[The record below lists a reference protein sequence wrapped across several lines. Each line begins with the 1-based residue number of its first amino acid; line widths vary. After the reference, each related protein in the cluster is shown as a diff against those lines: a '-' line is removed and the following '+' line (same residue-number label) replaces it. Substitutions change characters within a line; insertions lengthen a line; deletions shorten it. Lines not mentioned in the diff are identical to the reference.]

1 MRLLRLSL
9 ENWRGVASREVRF
22 TSGVTVIE
30 GPNEIGKSSVVEA
43 LRLLFREMH
52 SSNKRN
58 VKAVQPVGQDVG
70 SCVEVEVEAGPWHFV
85 YAKTYN
91 KDRQTRLDIL
101 APEKRQLTGR
111 EAHEEVE
118 RLLADNV
125 DMDLWDALLV
135 DQGEKVA
142 LANLQTSSGLA
153 QALDE
158 AAGSSTTAVEDTDL
172 FSAVQ
177 AEYEAYF
184 TLKTA
189 KPRHTKL
196 QADSQAA
203 NEALTAARDELDAV
217 EDEVHAHERCTVEVR
232 RLKTQLPVLQ
242 DKVVEHEQTW
252 QRVGSLRE
260 QVAAKLN
267 ELEYAQAIQQ
277 SAAQANERRHE
288 LIAEIDDHKHRL
300 EAEGNAQAPLR
311 AQAQA
316 CRDRFTAAH
325 AEVVALQ
332 GKVKQAQRS
341 LELSEGDARHARDLE
356 TVAQLNTRLEQL
368 QQVTESLREHLQVT
382 TAMRVDDAAVARFHE
397 ADARLS
403 SVLEMRDAAAT
414 TVSVTAAQDL
424 VIEFDGATLE
434 LARGKSEL
442 RAVAAEL
449 VLNFPGIADVHI
461 VPSQS
466 VTQLSERVAEAKA
479 TLSALAARHGV
490 KDLTEAVTANQ
501 RRAQAQGE
509 VERLKGREEDLLGS
523 SSHEELA
530 LTVTSLRDEGKRYLL
545 QRGSSSALPADAT
558 QARRLENDARL
569 ALTAVRDALDAAQL
583 QADERQREQ
592 TQMDEGMRRA
602 HDELARL
609 QAALTARSERIES
622 ERKTSSDE
630 ALQDALSK
638 ANLKAESIRAEADAL
653 QASLAEKSP
662 AMIEELLTNA
672 RQVRTRAAH
681 ELQVAEQELAVL
693 NHSLQ
698 RSQADGRY
706 EAFEGAQRN
715 AQGLSIE
722 LASVQR
728 RAGAAERLWSTLN
741 KHRNAAREAY
751 VRPLKEA
758 IERLGSIVFGTGF
771 EVAIAEDWSIVSR
784 TLHGKTLPFE
794 DLSVGAREQL
804 GILARLAAA
813 QIVARQD
820 GVPLIIDDALGF
832 ADPSRL
838 ETMGAAIAAA
848 GRQCQIIIL
857 TCTPGRFTNV
867 GSAQVV
873 RL

>member
-1 MRLLRLSL
+1 MRLHRLSL
-9 ENWRGVASREVRF
+9 QNWRGVASREVRF

-43 LRLLFREMH
+43 LRILFREMH

-58 VKAVQPVGQDVG
+58 VKAIQPVGQDVG

-135 DQGEKVA
+135 DQGEKIA
-142 LANLQTSSGLA
+142 LANLQTSTGLA

-158 AAGSSTTAVEDTDL
+158 AVGSSTTAVEDTDL

-177 AEYEAYF
+177 AEYETYF

-196 QADSQAA
+196 EADSQVAT
-203 NEALTAARDELDAV
+203 EALAAARNELDAV
-217 EDEVHAHERCTVEVR
+217 EDEVRAHERCTVEVR
-232 RLKTQLPVLQ
+232 RLKTQLPMLQ
-242 DKVVEHEQTW
+242 EKVVEHEQTW

-267 ELEYAQAIQQ
+267 ELEYAQTIQQ
-277 SAAQANERRHE
+277 GAAQANERRQE
-288 LIAEIDDHKHRL
+288 LMAEIDDHKRRL

-311 AQAQA
+311 AQAEA
-316 CRDRFTAAH
+316 CRGRFTKAH
-325 AEVVALQ
+325 AEATALK
-332 GKVKQAQRS
+332 GKFKQAQRS

-356 TVAQLNTRLEQL
+356 IVDQLNTRIEQL
-368 QQVTESLREHLQVT
+368 LQVTESLREHLQVS
-382 TAMRVDDAAVARFHE
+382 TAIRVDDAAVARFHE

-403 SVLEMRDAAAT
+403 SVLEIRDAAAT
-414 TVSVTAAQDL
+414 TVSVTARQDL
-424 VIEFDGATLE
+424 VLEFDGATLE
-434 LARGKSEL
+434 LLRGESEL
-442 RAVAAEL
+442 RAVAADL
-449 VLNFPGIADVHI
+449 SLHLSGIADVHI

-479 TLSALAARHGV
+479 TLGALVARHGV
-490 KDLTEAVTANQ
+490 NDLAEAVTANQ
-501 RRAQAQGE
+501 RRAQAQRE
-509 VERLKGREEDLLGS
+509 VDRLRGREEDLLGS

-530 LTVTSLRDEGKRYLL
+530 LTITSLREEGKRYLL
-545 QRGSSSALPADAT
+545 QRDSSTALPADAT
-558 QARRLENDARL
+558 QSRRLEKDARL
-569 ALTAVRDALDAAQL
+569 ALTGVRDELDAAQL

-592 TQMDEGMRRA
+592 AQMDAGMRRA

-609 QAALTARSERIES
+609 QAALTVRSERIEN

-630 ALQDALSK
+630 AMQDALSQ
-638 ANLKAESIRAEADAL
+638 AHLKAQSVAAEAAVL

-662 AMIEELLTNA
+662 VMIEELLTNA

-681 ELQVAEQELAVL
+681 ELQLAEQDLAVL

-698 RSQADGRY
+698 RAQADGRY
-706 EAFEGAQRN
+706 EAFEAAQRN
-715 AQGLSIE
+715 AQGLLIE
-722 LASVQR
+722 LTSVR
-728 RAGAAERLWSTLN
+728 LRADAAERLWSTLN
-741 KHRNAAREAY
+741 THRNAAREAY

-758 IERLGSIVFGTGF
+758 IERLGSIVFGVGF
-771 EVAIAEDWSIVSR
+771 EVTIAEDWSIVSR

-794 DLSVGAREQL
+794 DLSVGTREQL